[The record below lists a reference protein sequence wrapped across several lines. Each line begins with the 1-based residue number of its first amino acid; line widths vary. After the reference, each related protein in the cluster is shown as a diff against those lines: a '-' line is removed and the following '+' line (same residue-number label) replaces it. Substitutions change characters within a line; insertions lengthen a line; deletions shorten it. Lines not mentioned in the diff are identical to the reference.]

1 MKIVTI
7 LIAAMLT
14 TVLVVPVAHAK
25 KKHSNNN
32 AQVSLATPANA
43 AVQGNSSSQAGGLPA
58 TNDRV
63 TALEAAVA
71 ALQIDLA
78 AETTARKAADALLT
92 SALNNEIAAR
102 QAADTALA
110 NQLASIP
117 KVFVADGSASN
128 VKGATVTVASR
139 TVPAGTY
146 FIQATIQM
154 VNSQNS
160 GDANARC
167 VMRADG
173 NLLADTSDL
182 EFPVL
187 AGATPNSALG
197 STMFAPLHGTYSS
210 PAPIALLVE
219 CSESNGDNGA
229 LDAYAHIAALAVGT
243 LQ

>member
-1 MKIVTI
+1 MKIAKA
-7 LIAAMLT
+7 LIAAILT
-14 TVLVVPVAHAK
+14 TALVVPVAHAK
-25 KKHSNNN
+25 KKNLTSS
-32 AQVSLATPANA
+32 AQAGVTSPTSA
-43 AVQGNSSSQAGGLPA
+43 AAQANSSSQAGGLPA

-63 TALEAAVA
+63 TALEAAVG
-71 ALQIDLA
+71 ALQNALA
-78 AETTARKAADALLT
+78 AETAARKAADASLT
-92 SALNNEIAAR
+92 AALNDEIAAR
-102 QAADTALA
+102 QGADTALA
-110 NQLASIP
+110 NQLAAIP
-117 KVFVADGSASN
+117 KVFVADGSVN
-128 VKGATVTVASR
+128 GVKGATVTVAAR

-173 NLLADTSDL
+173 KLLADTSDL

-187 AGATPNSALG
+187 VGATPNSALG

-229 LDAYAHIAALAVGT
+229 LNAYAHIAALAVGT